1 MVTASYDFS
10 GQVAVITGGSGG
22 IGKAI
27 SQRLQQSGAQVC
39 NWDVH
44 GNTAHQDSHFI
55 QVDVTSEQSVHEAMD
70 QTLSKFGKID
80 IFVNSAGIAGPVANV
95 CDYSLE
101 DWHRVMDINLT
112 GTFLCCRA
120 AVAHMQKNNCGRIV
134 NLASIAGKEGN
145 PAQSAY
151 SASKAGVIALTK
163 SLGKELAKTEI
174 RVNCIAPAMVA
185 TELLDQM
192 TAEKRQENFSK
203 IPMGRAGLPE
213 EIASI
218 VAWLS
223 SDDCSF
229 CTGTVFDASGGRAT
243 Y

>member
-1 MVTASYDFS
+1 MTASYDFS

-44 GNTAHQDSHFI
+44 GNIAHQDSHFI

-80 IFVNSAGIAGPVANV
+80 IFVNSAGIAGPVANF
-95 CDYSLE
+95 CYYSLE

-112 GTFLCCRA
+112 GTFLCCLA
-120 AVAHMQKNNCGRIV
+120 AVAHMQKNNRGRIV

>member
-1 MVTASYDFS
+1 
-10 GQVAVITGGSGG
+10 
-22 IGKAI
+22 
-27 SQRLQQSGAQVC
+27 
-39 NWDVH
+39 
-44 GNTAHQDSHFI
+44 
-55 QVDVTSEQSVHEAMD
+55 
-70 QTLSKFGKID
+70 LSKFGKID

>member
-1 MVTASYDFS
+1 MTASYDFS

-44 GNTAHQDSHFI
+44 ANTAYQDSHFI
-55 QVDVTSEQSVHEAMD
+55 QVDVTSEQSVHDAMD

-95 CDYSLE
+95 SDYSLE
-101 DWHRVMDINLT
+101 DWTRVIDINLT

-120 AVAHMQKNNCGRIV
+120 AVAQMQKNNCGRIV

-192 TAEKRQENFSK
+192 TAKKRQENFSK

>member
-1 MVTASYDFS
+1 VSVTYDFS

-27 SQRLQQSGAQVC
+27 AQRLQSSAVQVC
-39 NWDVH
+39 NWDMH
-44 GNTAHQDSHFI
+44 PGKSETGAYFLE
-55 QVDVTSEQSVHEAMD
+55 VDVRSERSVQDAMH
-70 QTLSKFGKID
+70 QTIAKYGKID
-80 IFVNSAGIAGPVANV
+80 FFINSAGITGPVANV
-95 CDYSLE
+95 SDYTLE
-101 DWHRVMDINLT
+101 DWSKVLDINLT
-112 GTFLCCRA
+112 GTFLCCRV
-120 AVAHMQKNNCGRIV
+120 AVEQMLKSNKGRIV

-163 SLGKELAKTEI
+163 SLGKELAKTDI

-185 TELLDQM
+185 TDLLDQM
-192 TAEKRQENFSK
+192 TEEKRKENFSK
-203 IPMGRAGLPE
+203 IPMGRAGSPQ
-213 EIASI
+213 EIAAL
-218 VAWLS
+218 VAWLC